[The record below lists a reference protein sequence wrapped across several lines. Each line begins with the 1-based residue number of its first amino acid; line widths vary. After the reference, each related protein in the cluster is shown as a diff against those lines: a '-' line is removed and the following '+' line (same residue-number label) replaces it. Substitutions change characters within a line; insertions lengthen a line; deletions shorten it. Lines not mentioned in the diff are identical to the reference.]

1 MTEDREIVLASA
13 SPRRR
18 ELLGQIGIVPEIIP
32 STLEEKITTD
42 RPEDV
47 VKELSLQKAADVAE
61 RCAKGTI
68 VIGADTVVAAEGRIL
83 GKPKSHDRVSGW
95 EDPSGVHGSDHD
107 RMRTGRQGP
116 QDICGEDGCAS
127 LSDDG

>member
-1 MTEDREIVLASA
+1 MTEERVIVLASA

-47 VKELSLQKAADVAE
+47 VKELSLQKAADVAK
-61 RCAKGTI
+61 RCAKDI
-68 VIGADTVVAAEGRIL
+68 YRENRCACV
-83 GKPKSHDRVSGW
+83 SHDRGGDPCVRLFRGAHGQGRGLRNSGKIRFLHQR
-95 EDPSGVHGSDHD
+95 D
-107 RMRTGRQGP
+107 
-116 QDICGEDGCAS
+116 
-127 LSDDG
+127 